1 MPSKEIFI
9 IVTQAPT
16 PLRLFLA
23 LWPDADTRRAIADW
37 QMQWAWPPAARLVSP
52 QQLHLTMHFI
62 GQVDAQQLPLLKQG
76 LAVAFEPFELE
87 LGHAEQWS
95 GGLALLRPE
104 RPPKAMLALHGRM
117 ADALLALGLKID
129 SRPFSPHLTLARRVQ
144 GALPPT
150 ERLVCVWPVA
160 GYALV
165 QSLQGYQPLQHYR

>member
-1 MPSKEIFI
+1 MPSEEISI
-9 IVTQAPT
+9 IVTQAST

-37 QMQWAWPPAARLVSP
+37 QMQWLWPPAARLVPS
-52 QQLHLTMHFI
+52 QQVHLTLHFI

-76 LAVAFEPFELE
+76 LAVDFEPFELE

-95 GGLALLRPE
+95 GGLALLSPQQPPE
-104 RPPKAMLALHGRM
+104 AMHVLHARM
-117 ADALLALGLKID
+117 ADALRAQGLEVET
-129 SRPFSPHLTLARRVQ
+129 RPFRPHLTLARRAV
-144 GALPPT
+144 GAVPPA
-150 ERLVCVWPVA
+150 ERLHCRWPVT